1 MTETGAA
8 GVVVSINELSIA
20 PWRGDKRPIKF
31 TRQLF
36 MRVIFP
42 AAPSID
48 ALTREAFETE
58 ALRWKEDVYRF
69 ALSMTRDEA
78 DADDVLQDTYLRA
91 FRSWRTFMPG
101 SDCRRWLFTICRN
114 VFVRSRERAKQ
125 WIALDANEMEAAIAE
140 ASLLGAWDEGRADDH
155 ATVDITPAILQAIA
169 RVPEPF
175 RSAVMIVDVDDQ
187 SYEVAAERLGVPIG
201 TVRSRLFRGR
211 RLLQAEL
218 RCYALDLGVVSPLFP
233 QPQLAS
239 A

>member
-1 MTETGAA
+1 MTETGVA

-91 FRSWRTFMPG
+91 FRSWRTFAAG

-114 VFVRSRERAKQ
+114 VFVRSRERSRQ
-125 WIALDANEMEAAIAE
+125 WVPLDSTEMEAVIAE
-140 ASLLGAWDEGRADDH
+140 ASMVGSWDDSTSENFT
-155 ATVDITPAILQAIA
+155 TVD
-169 RVPEPF
+169 
-175 RSAVMIVDVDDQ
+175 
-187 SYEVAAERLGVPIG
+187 
-201 TVRSRLFRGR
+201 
-211 RLLQAEL
+211 
-218 RCYALDLGVVSPLFP
+218 
-233 QPQLAS
+233 
-239 A
+239 